1 MCAYAYVFKLSANCY
16 GPTICFACFR
26 LSTKLFGSQVVYPEL
41 NLFKLVVLDAYLYPG
56 GLSWSDY

>member
-1 MCAYAYVFKLSANCY
+1 MALLFD
-16 GPTICFACFR
+16 FR
-26 LSTKLFGSQVVYPEL
+26 LSCLVGFKFGSQVVYPEL